1 MDYENFKEQF
11 IEDVKEKER
20 GVRTKSWILNVE
32 HQIIIIGDA
41 LVTSDCFLKK

>member
-1 MDYENFKEQF
+1 MPVY
-11 IEDVKEKER
+11 KEKNGTWR
-20 GVRTKSWILNVE
+20 VNYRYAVE

>member
-1 MDYENFKEQF
+1 MAKR
-11 IEDVKEKER
+11 EKKP
-20 GVRTKSWILNVE
+20 VHKVVIVE